1 MNDSDMRNSLNRPAP
16 IARDD
21 DRKTLIYAVFA
32 LVLSALLIGVMFWMW
47 AL

>member
-1 MNDSDMRNSLNRPAP
+1 MDNPDMQNPRNRPVP
-16 IARDD
+16 ITGDD

-32 LVLSALLIGVMFWMW
+32 LVLSALLIGVMVWMW